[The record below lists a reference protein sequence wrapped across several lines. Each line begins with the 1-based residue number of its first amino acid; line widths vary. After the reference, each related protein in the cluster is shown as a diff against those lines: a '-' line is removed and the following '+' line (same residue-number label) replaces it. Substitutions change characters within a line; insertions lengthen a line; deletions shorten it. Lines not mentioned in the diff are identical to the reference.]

1 MYESVYES
9 IVSFFS
15 TRLPIA
21 VFIFLKLFGK
31 NEFAVTPLFQD
42 SIQNP
47 TGCNS
52 FTYQAPYT
60 IPDSML
66 TKLDWNRSDSIM
78 LVVFDDK
85 IKEERHIKFGQIQRI
100 REEFDSEK
108 FSIWCIVEKGEAK
121 WLSTFSYPIKIYELS
136 HDAFTTTRNCIF
148 LLPESDDAVII
159 DSKKRIRGQYDLDS
173 MEDGDRLVV
182 HEMNILFRRY

>member
-1 MYESVYES
+1 MGRFIKVL
-9 IVSFFS
+9 FLFLALG
-15 TRLPIA
+15 LPIV
-21 VFIFLKLFGK
+21 VFVFLKMFGK

-42 SIQNP
+42 LIQSP

-52 FTYQAPYT
+52 FAYQTPYA

-66 TKLDWNRSDSIM
+66 TKLDWNSSDSIM

-85 IKEERHIKFGQIQRI
+85 IKEGRHTKLAQILRI
-100 REEFDSEK
+100 QEEFASEK
-108 FSIWCIVEKGEAK
+108 FSIRCIVENGESN
-121 WLSTFSYPIKIYELS
+121 WLTTLSFPTKIYELP

-148 LLPESDDAVII
+148 LLPDSDDAVII
-159 DSKKRIRGQYDLDS
+159 DSRKRIRGQYDLDDL
-173 MEDGDRLVV
+173 EDGDRLVV